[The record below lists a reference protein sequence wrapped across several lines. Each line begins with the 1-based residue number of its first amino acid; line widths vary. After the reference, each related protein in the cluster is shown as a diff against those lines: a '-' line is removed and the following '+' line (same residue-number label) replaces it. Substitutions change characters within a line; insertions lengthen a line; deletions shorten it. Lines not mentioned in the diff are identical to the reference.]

1 MILDNVQEELRKIFM
16 DSLQLTKKNEE
27 LAQEYLDMDREE
39 APELLDRAERQDFS
53 AVKFQNTVREQY
65 LGWLY
70 KKKRKEELGRFVR
83 FLVKIGGVTAWK
95 YFSGKYYMHLNRTA
109 ELDKMLVFL
118 TGEEAREQ
126 KIALKAELL
135 GFWINEAMPE
145 DVKALCEAGEEEPEI
160 FLRAMKY
167 CRSIYVGAEDKR
179 DNARMLLTA
188 MYLHWTPP
196 LAAPELTAYLEENL
210 TAAIEDIMPFE
221 FHELA
226 QLQTYAQNARRDTP
240 FPQSIMNIFSQ
251 RNQRGSTV
259 FFTACA
265 FLAVRHSMR
274 FEILLR
280 LAAATEY
287 RFADRKFVLDTCR
300 GIVEE
305 DWFQARMAEM
315 EDMLPIEDEDYIL
328 WALKTDCQAVA
339 ERMTAKCPEGVKRA
353 AEKAESE
360 LYEKLMKIV
369 RDINP
374 ALYGEMKDSYWDT
387 LRRKIADEALLHN
400 YYGKN
405 EVSKRYLLQEASAE
419 ELAPYAAEWVYLGY
433 VSLIDEEKYK
443 KIDSLRKKG
452 EFSMYRRA
460 AALALMH
467 KEIDFFKRYKVYATQ
482 ESSERTTEDSSGG
495 FDGRTGSL
503 LEDKGQ
509 LRSIFDL
516 MQVEE
521 LPFWMRADALGGICE
536 SIKDKKKKALQTRL
550 TAEVFVEWLRE
561 QKEERRE
568 ESCWEESLKEAVS
581 KTVPSCTFTLRVLEK
596 MGAGRY
602 RDIILSCA
610 GNSVKPVRELLLEI
624 CGKHEEWEGEILAL
638 LSSKKQKEREFA
650 VLVLGEWCRPSCLE
664 AVRAAGETEK
674 NKKLAAMLEELTVDL
689 ESAADLGGAVDSERA
704 SDLGGAAD
712 SERASDLGG
721 AADSERASDLAGAAG
736 LERAADLGGA
746 ADSEGAADFERTAG
760 SEKAADSESTQ
771 TGRGSAL
778 LGRAEE
784 KLAAKILRGARKK
797 KVEWA
802 QGMTLP
808 EVHRADGALVSEEYL
823 LAILAL
829 YADMDVPGIPEDAV
843 RLTRPLAQKELWGYL
858 HALYE
863 GWMSMGA
870 EAKKRWVLYAVS
882 IHGGPA
888 MVSVLYQQIKEWAE
902 HSRGA
907 IAAEAVRALALNG
920 SPEAL
925 ILVDQ
930 MSRKFKFRQIKNAA
944 GEALSNAASALGISR
959 EALEDRIVPNLG
971 LDPQGER
978 VFDYGVRRFTVRLS
992 PALEIEIYD
1001 GNGKLLK
1008 NMPSPGKQDD
1018 PEKAGQASEEFK
1030 QMKKQLKTVVQNQ
1043 KLRLEQALSTARF
1056 WKAQDWKK
1064 LFVENPM
1071 MHRFAAGLIWGVY
1084 EGGVLKEA
1092 FRYMEDGSFNT
1103 ADEEEYV
1110 FPEGGFLKDAS
1121 AEQPLEN
1128 GGAEESGIQEEP
1140 GVPEESIRQERMI
1153 GLVHPLELSKEE
1165 LSAWKTQLED
1175 YETAQP
1181 FEQLNRPVYGMTEEE
1196 KEEGVLGRF
1205 HDTLIN
1211 GLSLSGRL
1219 LGMGWSRGEIMDAGF
1234 FESYYRKD
1242 GVMGAELT
1250 FSGSS
1255 VGCENDEV
1263 TVYDLYFYRQSDRMP
1278 ETGACAL
1285 FSKENRCRI
1294 KDVNPR
1300 YFSEVVLQIAKA
1312 VEGRGK

>member
-1 MILDNVQEELRKIFM
+1 MILDDAQEKLRKIFI
-16 DSLQLTKKNEE
+16 DSLHLTKKNEE

-39 APELLDRAERQDFS
+39 APELLDKTERQDFS
-53 AVKFQNTVREQY
+53 FMEYHAEEQY

-70 KKKRKEELGRFVR
+70 KKNRKEELGRFVR
-83 FLVKIGGVTAWK
+83 FLVKTGGVTPWY
-95 YFSGKYYMHLNRTA
+95 YFLGRYSIYLSRTA
-109 ELDKMLVFL
+109 KLDGMLELL

-126 KIALKAELL
+126 KIALKAEHL
-135 GFWINEAMPE
+135 GFWSKETVSWTNKEGLE
-145 DVKALCEAGEEEPEI
+145 DVKALCEEGKEEPEV
-160 FLRAMKY
+160 FLRAIKY
-167 CRSIYVGAEDKR
+167 CRSVYLGEEKR
-179 DNARMLLTA
+179 DRARMLLTA
-188 MYLHWTPP
+188 MYLHWTEP
-196 LAAPELTAYLEENL
+196 LAAPEPTAYLEENL
-210 TAAIEDIMPFE
+210 TAAIEGIMYFE
-221 FHELA
+221 YHELA
-226 QLQTYAQNARRDTP
+226 QLRTFAKNAQRDTP
-240 FPQSIMNIFSQ
+240 FPQRIMSFFSQ
-251 RNQRGSTV
+251 RYGRGRPG

-265 FLAVRHSMR
+265 FLAVRHSLR

-280 LAAATEY
+280 LAIATEY
-287 RFADRKFVLDTCR
+287 RFVDEKIVLDTCR

-328 WALKTDCQAVA
+328 WALKTDCKAVA
-339 ERMTAKCPEGVKRA
+339 KRMAAKCPEGVKRA

-360 LYEKLMKIV
+360 LYEKLIEII
-369 RDINP
+369 RDTNP
-374 ALYGEMKDSYWDT
+374 VLYGEMKDSYRDT
-387 LRRKIADEALLHN
+387 FRRKIADEALLHN
-400 YYGKN
+400 HYGKN
-405 EVSKRYLLQEASAE
+405 EVSKKYLLGEASVE
-419 ELAPYAAEWVYLGY
+419 ELAPYAENWVYVGS
-433 VSLIDEEKYK
+433 VSSKDEEKYR

-452 EFSMYRRA
+452 EFPMYRRA

-467 KEIDFFKRYKVYATQ
+467 KEIDFFERYKVYATQ
-482 ESSERTTEDSSGG
+482 EISKQTTQEISKQTAQESSKRTTEESSERTTEDGSGG
-495 FDGRTGSL
+495 FGGQTGSL
-503 LEDKGQ
+503 LEDKRQ

-516 MQVEE
+516 MEE
-521 LPFWMRADALGGICE
+521 EGLPFWMRADALGGICE
-536 SIKDKKKKALQTRL
+536 SIKDKKKKARQTRL
-550 TAEVFVEWLRE
+550 FVEVFAEWLGER
-561 QKEERRE
+561 KEGRGE
-568 ESCWEESLKEAVS
+568 ESCGEESLKEAVF
-581 KTVPSCTFTLRVLEK
+581 KTVPSSTFTLRVLEK
-596 MGAGRY
+596 IGAGRY
-602 RDIILSCA
+602 RGVILSCV
-610 GNSVKPVRELLLEI
+610 GNSAKQVRELLLEI

-650 VLVLGEWCRPSCLE
+650 VLVLEEWCRPSCLE
-664 AVRAAGETEK
+664 AVRAARGAEK
-674 NKKLAAMLEELTVDL
+674 NKKLAAMLEELT
-689 ESAADLGGAVDSERA
+689 ADLGR
-704 SDLGGAAD
+704 AAD

-721 AADSERASDLAGAAG
+721 AADSERAAGSEDAAGLQRAAG
-736 LERAADLGGA
+736 LEGA
-746 ADSEGAADFERTAG
+746 ADM
-760 SEKAADSESTQ
+760 ESTQ
-771 TGRGSAL
+771 TGRRTAL

-784 KLAAKILRGARKK
+784 KLAAKILRGARMK

-843 RLTRPLAQKELWGYL
+843 RLTQPLAQKELWGYL

-863 GWMSMGA
+863 GWISMGA

-888 MVSVLYQQIKEWAE
+888 MVPVLFRQIKEWAE

-925 ILVDQ
+925 VLVDQ

-944 GEALSNAASALGISR
+944 GEALSHAASALGISR

-971 LDPQGER
+971 LDAQGER

-1043 KLRLEQALSTARF
+1043 KLRLEQALSTARL

-1064 LFVENPM
+1064 LFVENPI

-1084 EGGVLKEA
+1084 EGGVLKET

-1128 GGAEESGIQEEP
+1128 GGAEESGIQEES

-1278 ETGACAL
+1278 ETGAYAL
-1285 FSKENRCRI
+1285 LSKENRCRI
-1294 KDVNPR
+1294 KDVSPR